1 MVGAGLLRVTTALKG
16 QALVLTIIPGRM
28 PTSLLGY
35 LIKALGTQSGF
46 GVEALRWGLVSLQYS
61 LTLPVL

>member
-16 QALVLTIIPGRM
+16 QALDLTIIPGRM

-35 LIKALGTQSGF
+35 MAKALGTQSGF
-46 GVEALRWGLVSLQYS
+46 GAEALRLGSVSL
-61 LTLPVL
+61 